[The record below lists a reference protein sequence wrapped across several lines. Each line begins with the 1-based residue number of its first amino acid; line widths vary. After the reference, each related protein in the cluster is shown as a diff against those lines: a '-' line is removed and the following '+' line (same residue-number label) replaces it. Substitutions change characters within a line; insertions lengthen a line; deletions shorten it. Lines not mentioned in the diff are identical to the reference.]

1 LADSALHGYTGELK
15 VDSYRGGL
23 RLAFDAGKLTTAEPW
38 RPPTYGDHANA
49 GCPPLV
55 FLQLLLSY
63 RSLVDLKSSYP
74 DVWSNNEST
83 LLLNTLFP
91 VLPSQVNP
99 L

>member
-1 LADSALHGYTGELK
+1 TYTGELK
-15 VDSYRGGL
+15 IDFYRGGL
-23 RLAFDAGKLTTAEPW
+23 RIAIANGKITTAEPW

-63 RSLVDLKSSYP
+63 RSLADLKVSYP
-74 DVWSNNEST
+74 DVWSNKEST

-91 VLPSQVNP
+91 TQPSTVNP